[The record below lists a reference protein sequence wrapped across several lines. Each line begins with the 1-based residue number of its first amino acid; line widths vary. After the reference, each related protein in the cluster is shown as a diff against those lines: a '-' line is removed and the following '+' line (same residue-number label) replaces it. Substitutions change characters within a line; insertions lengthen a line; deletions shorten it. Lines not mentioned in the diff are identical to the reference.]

1 MIRDEHIDLGVA
13 RGIISAG
20 QAAQLRALAVAPDAS
35 VGSELAVDPDDER
48 FRLIG
53 GFNDVFVSIGVAL
66 LVSALFGLTSTLG
79 FGVGFAVIAMAAAWA
94 LSEVFARR
102 LRLALPAI
110 ALALMFAGAGGI
122 AALVGVEGVLQ
133 VAGVSDPGPS
143 TLSWTTFGLGAALSA
158 LLHNWRFRVPI
169 DTAIIAGG
177 LACAVV
183 GALGIAAPEWTT
195 EHRPL
200 VLAVLGALVLAMAIR
215 IDAADRERVTRR
227 SDVAF
232 WLHMLAAPML
242 VQALSSLLF
251 GSVSQIGAIQA
262 FGMLGLFLVLGLI
275 ALVLDRRA
283 LLVSG
288 LSYAGFAIGY
298 LLSESLAKDVSLSLT
313 LLGLAALVL
322 LLSAQWRSLRRM
334 VLRAL
339 PLGRLR
345 QLVPPAS

>member
-1 MIRDEHIDLGVA
+1 MITDEHIDLGVA
-13 RGIISAG
+13 RGIISPE
-20 QAAQLRALAVAPDAS
+20 QAAQLRALATAPGAS
-35 VGSELAVDPDDER
+35 ATAGQEIDPDDER

-79 FGVGFAVIAMAAAWA
+79 FGAGFAIIAMATAWA

-122 AALVGVEGVLQ
+122 AAMMGVEGVLH
-133 VAGVSDPGPS
+133 VAGTADEGSS
-143 TLSWTTFGLGAALSA
+143 MLSWTAFGLGGALSA

-169 DTAIIAGG
+169 DAAIVAGG
-177 LACAVV
+177 LVCATV
-183 GALGIAAPEWTT
+183 GALGVVAPEWTK

-200 VLAVLGALVLAMAIR
+200 VLAGLGAIVLVLAIR
-215 IDAADRERVTRR
+215 IDATDRDRVTRR

-251 GSVSQIGAIQA
+251 GSVSQIGAVQA
-262 FGMLGLFLVLGLI
+262 IGILALFLVLGLI
-275 ALVLDRRA
+275 ALILDRRA

-288 LSYAGFAIGY
+288 LSYAGIAIGY

-322 LLSAQWRSLRRM
+322 LLSAQWRSLRR
-334 VLRAL
+334 VALCVL